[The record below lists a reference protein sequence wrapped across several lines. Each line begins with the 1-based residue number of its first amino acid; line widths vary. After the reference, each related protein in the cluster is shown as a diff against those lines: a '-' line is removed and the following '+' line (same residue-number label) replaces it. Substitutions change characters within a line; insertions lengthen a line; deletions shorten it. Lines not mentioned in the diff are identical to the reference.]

1 MERGTR
7 RLMHDLDAFG
17 RALEDRVPAWER
29 LSSEVGPLTARKLL
43 EIGGGRPAAGSARR
57 RRRVA

>member
-7 RLMHDLDAFG
+7 RLLHDLDAFG
-17 RALEDRVPAWER
+17 RAVDDRAPAWER
-29 LSSEVGPLTARKLL
+29 LSAEVCPLMARKLL
-43 EIGGGRPAAGSARR
+43 PMGGGRPAAGSVGR